1 MKTRYPLEKNLFLF
15 SLEDALEISYNLTVN
30 DIEAHADALLAF
42 HAGFSEFFRSATRS
56 VAPHALDYLQGQL
69 LCESRRNMS
78 RMSTQVVERNEQAL
92 SHFISTSPWEDT
104 PLLEAI
110 SQQAVGLLSTVEA
123 GVAKALILDESG
135 VAKQG
140 PASVGV
146 ARQYCGASGKV
157 DNCQVGVYLAFA
169 TGQEATLIDRR
180 LFLPKAWVDDPDRCA
195 QAGIPPQAQV
205 FRTKAEL
212 GWEMIQTAVAGALPF
227 DFVGM
232 DAHYGQQPWLL
243 SRMEAAG
250 LSYMADIPGH
260 TRVYVEA
267 PTVEIPPRRGPRGRS
282 PTKPRVSAGDA
293 VEVRHLATEASLDW
307 QKLKIRDIQRGE
319 LWVRC
324 AALCIWRIEDQLPV
338 QPVWLIIRQEL
349 DGTQTKYTLS
359 NAEATL
365 PLSTL
370 AERQSRRY
378 WVERVLQDGK
388 GLAGLDEYQV
398 RGWRG
403 WHHHMT
409 MVLLAMLFLLQL
421 KHRLKDQA
429 PLLSLQDVHEIL
441 AVIMPRKNLSFEEA
455 VELIRQK
462 HLNRVRSRNSFL
474 KKQKN
479 QLDENRFL
487 I

>member
-1 MKTRYPLEKNLFLF
+1 M
-15 SLEDALEISYNLTVN
+15 EISYNLTVS

-42 HAGFSEFFRSATRS
+42 HGGFSEFFRSATRS

-69 LCESRRNMS
+69 LCQSRRNMS

-92 SHFISTSPWEDT
+92 SNFISTSPWADA

-110 SQQAVGLLSTVEA
+110 GQQAVGLLSAVDEGT
-123 GVAKALILDESG
+123 AKALILDESG

-140 PASVGV
+140 TASVGV
-146 ARQYCGASGKV
+146 ARQYCGALGKV
-157 DNCQVGVYLAFA
+157 DNCQVGVYLAYS
-169 TGQEATLIDRR
+169 TGQEATLIDHR
-180 LFLPKAWVDDPDRCA
+180 LFLPQAWVDDPARCA
-195 QAGIPPQAQV
+195 RAGIPPQAQV
-205 FRTKAEL
+205 FRTKAAL
-212 GWEMIQTAVAGALPF
+212 GLEMILQARARDLPF

-232 DAHYGQQPWLL
+232 DAHYGEQPWLL
-243 SRMEAAG
+243 SRLEEEG
-250 LSYMADIPGH
+250 LTYVADIPSN
-260 TRVYVEA
+260 TRVYVDA
-267 PTVEIPPRRGPRGRS
+267 PTVGVPPRQGARGRR
-282 PTKPRVSAGDA
+282 PTKPRVLAGEA
-293 VEVRHLATEASLDW
+293 VEVRQLATEAPLDW
-307 QKLKIRDIQRGE
+307 QVLKVRDIQRGE
-319 LWVRC
+319 WWIRC
-324 AALCIWRIEDQLPV
+324 ATVCVWRIEEKLPV

-349 DGTQTKYTLS
+349 DGSETKFSFS
-359 NAEATL
+359 NAQASL
-365 PLSTL
+365 PMGTL
-370 AERQSRRY
+370 AQWQSYRY
-378 WVERVLQDGK
+378 WVERTLQDGK

-398 RGWRG
+398 LGWRG

-421 KHRLKDQA
+421 KHRLKEQA

-474 KKQKN
+474 KKQKD